1 MTNNNPPT
9 KVAVVGGGCAAMATA
24 FELSRPQHRGRYDIT
39 VYQLGWRLGGKG
51 ASGRGP
57 GGRIEEHGLHIWLGF
72 YENAF
77 RLMRECYEELGRDPR
92 KDRIATW
99 QDAFFPDPFV
109 GMADVGTDGQWLQWT
124 ALFPD
129 AGGLPGDPLT
139 EANPFTV
146 RAYLTHTLSL
156 LKTLV
161 FEVQTHRATG
171 DDSFDDEPAKRFAEP
186 GTEDSETPEGI
197 LALLKQLTHYG
208 RLGTLAGLIEAFA
221 VLEMVMRV
229 VTGPNENA
237 LLKLLQENAV
247 SQAIIEV
254 LRDIAASSRKA
265 LEQRVAGNDQDRYV
279 WEIIDLVVAIMI
291 GIIRDGLVFHPRGFD
306 AINDKECR
314 EWLLENGASLRSVN
328 SAFVRG
334 LFDLAMAYPG
344 GNVQRPALAAGQA
357 IRGSLRMFFTY
368 RGSLFWKMRAGMGDI
383 VFAPFYEVL
392 KKRGVKFEFFH
403 RLENVGLAD
412 DGSHVE
418 TLQFDV
424 QATIKEGGDYEPL
437 VDIKGLPC
445 WPSRPDYSQLEN
457 GDEMLQEGWQF
468 ESFWDR
474 NKVAEKTLRVTDD
487 FDFVVLGVGVGA
499 IPYLAS
505 EIVARDQR
513 WRDMVEHVIS
523 VPTQAFQV
531 WMREDMPSLGWSAP
545 APTISAF
552 TKPFDTWAD
561 MRHLIDEEDWK
572 EQPGSIAYFCSVL
585 EDPESPPDRDDRDFP
600 EAMRAQVR
608 ASAVGF
614 LNENVAELWP
624 GAVDAHGRFRWSL
637 LIDAEGGAPADDE
650 SAFDSQFWTANVNP
664 SDRYTLAPPGSMQYR
679 ISPLDNTYDNLTIA
693 GDWTEC
699 GFNEGCVEAA
709 VMSGR
714 LAAHALSGFPALDQ
728 IIGYDHP

>member
-1 MTNNNPPT
+1 MTDNAPI
-9 KVAVVGGGCAAMATA
+9 KVAVVGGGCAAITAA
-24 FELSRPQHRGRYDIT
+24 FELSRPQHRGRYEIT

-77 RLMRECYEELGRDPR
+77 RLMRECYEELDRDPA
-92 KDRIATW
+92 KNRIATW

-109 GMADVGTDGQWLQWT
+109 GMADIGADGRWLQWT

-146 RAYLTHTLSL
+146 RAYLGHTLSL

-161 FEVQTHRATG
+161 FDVQTHRATEN
-171 DDSFDDEPAKRFAEP
+171 DSADDEPAEHFADNNADELQ
-186 GTEDSETPEGI
+186 TSERI
-197 LALLKQLTHYG
+197 LAMLKQLTRYG
-208 RLGTLAGLIEAFA
+208 RLGTTAGLIEAFA

-229 VTGPNENA
+229 VSGPNENA
-237 LLKLLQENAV
+237 LLKLLQKNVV
-247 SQAIIEV
+247 SQAIIEI
-254 LRDIAASSRKA
+254 LRDIATGARKE
-265 LEQRVAGNDQDRYV
+265 LEKRVVKNDHDRYV
-279 WEIIDLVVAIMI
+279 WEVIDLVVAIMI
-291 GIIRDGLVFHPRGFD
+291 GIIREGLVFDPRGFD
-306 AINDKECR
+306 AINDRECR
-314 EWLLENGASLRSVN
+314 EWLLENGASHRSVN

-344 GNVQRPALAAGQA
+344 GDVQRPALAAGQA

-368 RGSLFWKMRAGMGDI
+368 RGSLFWKMSAGMGDI

-392 KKRGVKFEFFH
+392 KKRGVRFEFFH
-403 RLENVGLAD
+403 RLENVGLAT

-418 TLQFDV
+418 SLQFDV
-424 QATIKEGGDYEPL
+424 QAKTKDGGEFQPL

-445 WPSRPDYSQLEN
+445 WPSRPDYAQLDN
-457 GDEMLQEGWQF
+457 GDQMLQDHWQF

-499 IPYLAS
+499 IPHLAS

-513 WRDMVEHVIS
+513 WRDMVEHVLS

-572 EQPGSIAYFCSVL
+572 ERPGSIAYFCSVL
-585 EDPESPPDRDDRDFP
+585 EDNDAALDREDDGYP
-600 EAMRAQVR
+600 EAMQEQVR
-608 ASAVGF
+608 ASAVDF
-614 LNENVAELWP
+614 LNQNVSELWP
-624 GAVDAHGRFRWSL
+624 GAVDGQGRFRWPL
-637 LIDAEGGAPADDE
+637 LIDAGGGPPQDDE

-709 VMSGR
+709 IMSGR